1 MIGGTTDG
9 GGDGG
14 EEGEGVREGEES
26 VVGVA
31 TRSEVSRYY
40 SKPPDSVCDMIIIA
54 RAPVTIRYIH
64 PLIHTCE
71 CGYFTKTLSH
81 FMKRLETSVVLVRA
95 VHTLYILRNDLVMG
109 NNTVSRTFRL

>member
-14 EEGEGVREGEES
+14 EEGEGVREGGGDGRVGEGVREREES

-40 SKPPDSVCDMIIIA
+40 SKPPDWALTLC
-54 RAPVTIRYIH
+54 VT
-64 PLIHTCE
+64 
-71 CGYFTKTLSH
+71 
-81 FMKRLETSVVLVRA
+81 
-95 VHTLYILRNDLVMG
+95 
-109 NNTVSRTFRL
+109 

>member
-14 EEGEGVREGEES
+14 EEGEGVREGGGGGRVGEREES

-40 SKPPDSVCDMIIIA
+40 HQTGP
-54 RAPVTIRYIH
+54 
-64 PLIHTCE
+64 
-71 CGYFTKTLSH
+71 
-81 FMKRLETSVVLVRA
+81 
-95 VHTLYILRNDLVMG
+95 
-109 NNTVSRTFRL
+109 

>member
-14 EEGEGVREGEES
+14 EEGEGVREGGGDGRVGEGVREREES

-40 SKPPDSVCDMIIIA
+40 SKPPDSVCDLIIIA

-71 CGYFTKTLSH
+71 CGYFTKTLFH
-81 FMKRLETSVVLVRA
+81 FMKHLETSVQC
-95 VHTLYILRNDLVMG
+95 VHFILY
-109 NNTVSRTFRL
+109 T

>member
-14 EEGEGVREGEES
+14 EEEEGVREGEES

-40 SKPPDSVCDMIIIA
+40 SKPPDWALTLC
-54 RAPVTIRYIH
+54 VT
-64 PLIHTCE
+64 
-71 CGYFTKTLSH
+71 
-81 FMKRLETSVVLVRA
+81 
-95 VHTLYILRNDLVMG
+95 
-109 NNTVSRTFRL
+109 

>member
-14 EEGEGVREGEES
+14 EEEEGVREGGGDGRVGEGVRERGDS

-40 SKPPDSVCDMIIIA
+40 SKPPDWALTLC
-54 RAPVTIRYIH
+54 VT
-64 PLIHTCE
+64 
-71 CGYFTKTLSH
+71 
-81 FMKRLETSVVLVRA
+81 
-95 VHTLYILRNDLVMG
+95 
-109 NNTVSRTFRL
+109 